1 MMYSHH
7 WFLTEMLSD
16 VITTPRVFANR
27 LAFDIGLNVKR
38 RFIQRGREITEVE
51 AVEFV
56 TPGHVKLLPFVT
68 WESIKLT
75 YIETRW
81 QNKSD
86 VTCGPENCLE

>member
-1 MMYSHH
+1 
-7 WFLTEMLSD
+7 
-16 VITTPRVFANR
+16 

-56 TPGHVKLLPFVT
+56 TPGHVELLPFVT
-68 WESIKLT
+68 WQSVKLT

-86 VTCGPENCLE
+86 IPYGPENCLE